1 LSIKVFS
8 PIQSTEKDKWFNLPV
23 ANTVYKFPIS
33 ILPSKGI
40 VDFKVYEKSD
50 TAVSI
55 AFITFIDSANVAISS
70 HSTINPNTPSANGYS
85 SITLQIP
92 TGAAYFLMGSD
103 NPCYVLAKAGKLE
116 PFPLSTPIK
125 YTTSQ
130 NVTITNSAN
139 VALLGGGGT
148 AGSANQVNSSTQ
160 SRGGGGSGYL
170 THGSISPGNYSLTI
184 GAGGAPSTFG
194 SNTAPGGTG
203 GTTTFSTFNAAGG
216 VGTGS
221 STGGAGGSGGGSS
234 GTSSTANNRGGF
246 NGSSSGG
253 TGSGVTANLF
263 IAAPAGGTWPNGA
276 GGVYAG
282 GAGANSSTPLTQQ
295 GQDALPNTGGGGG
308 GGKSNSTEG
317 YVTIGGNGG
326 SGALWVLES

>member
-1 LSIKVFS
+1 MSIKVFS

-85 SITLQIP
+85 SITLEIP
-92 TGAAYFLMGSD
+92 TGSAYFLMGSD
-103 NPCYVLAKAGKLE
+103 NACHVLAKAGKLE
-116 PFPLSTPIK
+116 PFPPLTPTK
-125 YTTSQ
+125 YSSSQ
-130 NVTITNSAN
+130 SITITNTAN
-139 VALLGGGGT
+139 VALLGGGGAAGST
-148 AGSANQVNSSTQ
+148 GSANTVSNT

-170 THGSISPGNYSLTI
+170 THASVSPGNYSLTI
-184 GAGGAPSTFG
+184 GAGGQTVLG
-194 SNTAPGGTG
+194 SNTAAGGTG
-203 GTTTFSTFNAAGG
+203 GTTSFAGSNAAGG

-234 GTSSTANNRGGF
+234 GTTSTVNNNGGF

-253 TGSGVTANLF
+253 AGSGVTTNLF
-263 IAAPAGGTWPNGA
+263 TGAAAGGPWPNGA
-276 GGVYAG
+276 GGSYAG
-282 GAGANSSTPLTQQ
+282 GAGGNSSTPLTQN
-295 GQDALPNTGGGGG
+295 GASALPNTGGGGG
-308 GGKSNSTEG
+308 GIKSNATEG
-317 YVTIGGNGG
+317 YAATGGNGG